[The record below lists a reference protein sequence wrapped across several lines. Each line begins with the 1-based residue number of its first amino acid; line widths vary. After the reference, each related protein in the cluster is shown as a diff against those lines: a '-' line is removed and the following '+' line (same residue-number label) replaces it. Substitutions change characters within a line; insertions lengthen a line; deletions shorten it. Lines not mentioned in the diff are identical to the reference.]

1 MKCLLACVNN
11 TNGSI
16 KIYVTFDNGFIS
28 KHTVFHHSC
37 SAALCAD
44 PADIVNG
51 MVTFTGNSVGD
62 TATYTCN
69 AGFELVG
76 SVTTTC
82 GQVDADSAV
91 FSPEPPQCTRKYCIT

>member
-1 MKCLLACVNN
+1 M
-11 TNGSI
+11 
-16 KIYVTFDNGFIS
+16 
-28 KHTVFHHSC
+28 HS
-37 SAALCAD
+37 SSVALCAD

-76 SVTTTC
+76 SATTTC
-82 GQVDADSAV
+82 TQVDVNTAA
-91 FSPEPPQCTRKYCIT
+91 FSPEPPVCSRE